1 MIVPEPG
8 LCGTCQFGRAIVSG
22 KGSRF
27 VLCERS
33 RTDAAFPRYPRLPVT
48 ACTGYEPVAGPDE
61 RPDLD
66 ASGGSLLDS
75 ADIPKNG
82 L

>member
-1 MIVPEPG
+1 MIDPEPG
-8 LCGTCQFGRAIVSG
+8 LCGTCRHARFIASA

-33 RTDAAFPRYPRLPVT
+33 RTDILFPRYPRLPVT
-48 ACTGYEPVAGPDE
+48 ACTGFEPAAGPHG
-61 RPDLD
+61 PGDLD
-66 ASGGSLLDS
+66 ASAGTLLDS

>member
-1 MIVPEPG
+1 MIASEPG
-8 LCGTCQFGRAIVSG
+8 LCGACRYVRFIASG

-33 RTDAAFPRYPRLPVT
+33 RSDAAFPRYPRLPVT
-48 ACTGYEPVAGPDE
+48 ACTGYEPAGARDDQT
-61 RPDLD
+61 DLD
-66 ASGGSLLDS
+66 ASAGTLLDS